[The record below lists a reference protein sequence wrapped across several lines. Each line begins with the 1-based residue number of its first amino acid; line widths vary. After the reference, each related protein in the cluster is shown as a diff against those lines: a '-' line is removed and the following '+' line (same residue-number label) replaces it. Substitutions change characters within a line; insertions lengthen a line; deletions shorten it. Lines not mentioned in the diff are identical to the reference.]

1 MERLTNP
8 DSRFPID
15 QNGGLCVTAKFISRL
30 ADYEDTGLEPEE
42 ILQMKSLCEK
52 TYDSYRH
59 RANITKDIPID
70 RLREKQE
77 REENKPLT
85 LEQLREMVDSD
96 ECGVHIWVLKTVSR
110 SVVSAL
116 TDVTCPDG
124 VVAIWNANATE
135 NFKEKDYG
143 KTWLAYRHK
152 PAKEDNDV

>member
-1 MERLTNP
+1 MSELLPCPFCGGEATM
-8 DSRFPID
+8 DSSGKKYQVWCKRCSCIHMGEFYNTEAEAIAAWNRRA
-15 QNGGLCVTAKFISRL
+15 Q
-30 ADYEDTGLEPEE
+30 PENE
-42 ILQMKSLCEK
+42 
-52 TYDSYRH
+52 
-59 RANITKDIPID
+59 
-70 RLREKQE
+70 
-77 REENKPLT
+77 PLT

-143 KTWLAYRHK
+143 QTWLAYRTK
-152 PAKEDNDV
+152 PERSEG